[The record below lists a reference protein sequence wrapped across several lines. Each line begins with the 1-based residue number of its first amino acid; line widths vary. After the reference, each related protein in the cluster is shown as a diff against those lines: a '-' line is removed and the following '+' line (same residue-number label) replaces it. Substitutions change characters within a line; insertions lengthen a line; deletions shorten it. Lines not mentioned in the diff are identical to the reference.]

1 MGLQELRCTA
11 AQLLDQRSMHNR
23 HRVFSNRLFLQL
35 SGSDL
40 QVLNSMHDLD
50 IDGANNLASA
60 VQIAQLAL
68 KHRQNKNQRQR
79 VVIFIGSPVAE
90 TKVGHPAQCW
100 ICLVLIGN
108 LQGAECILSARPPHF
123 VVLQRHY

>member
-23 HRVFSNRLFLQL
+23 HRVFSNRLFSQL

-68 KHRQNKNQRQR
+68 QRQR

-108 LQGAECILSARPPHF
+108 LQGAECILSAQPPDF

>member
-1 MGLQELRCTA
+1 
-11 AQLLDQRSMHNR
+11 
-23 HRVFSNRLFLQL
+23 
-35 SGSDL
+35 
-40 QVLNSMHDLD
+40 MHDLD

-90 TKVGHPAQCW
+90 TKVGHLTQRW
-100 ICLVLIGN
+100 ICRVLLGS
-108 LQGAECILSARPPHF
+108 LQGAGCIPSARPLHTVWCCEVAQLLVNLVSLELACNWHNSHTQPLAGPR
-123 VVLQRHY
+123 VGNRLS

>member
-1 MGLQELRCTA
+1 
-11 AQLLDQRSMHNR
+11 
-23 HRVFSNRLFLQL
+23 
-35 SGSDL
+35 
-40 QVLNSMHDLD
+40 MHDLD

-90 TKVGHPAQCW
+90 TKVGYLVQCR
-100 ICLVLIGN
+100 ICLVLIGD
-108 LQGAECILSARPPHF
+108 LQGTGCH
-123 VVLQRHY
+123 LQSV